1 MMAVADVFPA
11 EVLLSV
17 VTADGEN
24 IFNLA
29 QNKKKIS
36 VMKRNKRKL
45 KVDEL
50 EQIFG
55 KAIFL

>member
-29 QNKKKIS
+29 QNKIFFCDEKK
-36 VMKRNKRKL
+36 
-45 KVDEL
+45 
-50 EQIFG
+50 
-55 KAIFL
+55 